1 MLCKMFM
8 MLMFA
13 MISLSQMGFSQSEEK
28 PMKSNQKNP
37 VVIIKTNKGLIEVEL
52 YADKA
57 PNTVENFLKYVTAGQ
72 YDNTLFHRVIDGF
85 MIQGGGFDANF
96 KQKPTDKPI
105 KIEANNGLKNT
116 RGSLAMARTSDPDSA
131 TSQFFINLSDNNF
144 LDYKSS
150 THSGWGY
157 TVFGKVIEGM
167 NVVDQIAKVKTGSK
181 EQHRDVPTD
190 PVIIESAVEVK

>member
-1 MLCKMFM
+1 
-8 MLMFA
+8 
-13 MISLSQMGFSQSEEK
+13 
-28 PMKSNQKNP
+28 
-37 VVIIKTNKGLIEVEL
+37 
-52 YADKA
+52 
-57 PNTVENFLKYVTAGQ
+57 
-72 YDNTLFHRVIDGF
+72 
-85 MIQGGGFDANF
+85 
-96 KQKPTDKPI
+96 
-105 KIEANNGLKNT
+105 
-116 RGSLAMARTSDPDSA
+116 MARTSDPDSA